1 MKIPKLI
8 VSDIDGVMAID
19 GNIVATVAEELKR
32 LMQSGT
38 LCTVA
43 TGRGYYR
50 YLQCAAGKFTPNFP
64 VIVENGG
71 RICSPEGQTL
81 HAVPVSNETCA
92 KVEHLMTPPF
102 VHGMGFIQL
111 ADNRYVN
118 LEYTPKPDAENVFLP
133 QAQVAAE
140 YESLPEFLHH
150 LRTSRCCVLAFLPPP
165 GMGMQ
170 FPDDVN
176 WTRND
181 HNYMVM
187 EKGVSKASAL
197 RHLCTL
203 HNIPLD
209 QVLIAGND
217 YNDQELFRLPVAWRI
232 AVGDGCK
239 EIQALATHTVDTP
252 YAFGNFLTHFV
263 D

>member
-1 MKIPKLI
+1 MKIPQLI
-8 VSDIDGVMAID
+8 VSDIDGVIAVDGVPDNGAI
-19 GNIVATVAEELKR
+19 TTLKK
-32 LMQSGT
+32 LTKQGM

-50 YLQCAAGKFTPNFP
+50 YATCMREKFTPNFP

-71 RICSPEGQTL
+71 RICTPEGQTL
-81 HAVPVSNETCA
+81 HAFPISAETCM
-92 KVEHLMTPPF
+92 KVQHLMTSRY

-111 ADNRYVN
+111 EDNRYVN
-118 LEYTPKPDAENVFLP
+118 LEYTPKTDAKNAFLP
-133 QAQVAAE
+133 QAHVAAE
-140 YESLPEFLHH
+140 YETLPEFLHH
-150 LRTSRCCVLAFLPPP
+150 LHTSKCCVLAFLPSPDMAVP
-165 GMGMQ
+165 

-197 RHLCTL
+197 CQLCTL

-217 YNDQELFRLPVAWRI
+217 YNDQELFHLPAAWRI
-232 AVGDGCK
+232 AVGDGCE
-239 EIQALATHTVDTP
+239 EIQPLATHKVDTP
-252 YAFGNFLTHFV
+252 YAFGNFLTQFV
-263 D
+263 C